1 MTKNSKIEQGKN
13 LAKLSQVKTFSRLTG
28 SDNIDTSRLKGMMGA
43 WCNNFLPGKI
53 RIFLFKFYN
62 NIPGLNYRVPAAKFN
77 ILTDPSCTFCSS
89 SNFPAGRKGNF
100 CTSVL
105 LLLTNSRKGWFAAG
119 ALKGPFP
126 VAVQLLDS
134 ATETD
139 IITSLCKEL
148 NDSYCLSLPAAPAHE
163 LGSESQCLVL
173 EGKRMVVIGSSHAGK
188 LSALLAASLETKFK
202 KLPPQSQTPEA
213 AENLAD
219 KLLQF
224 DLTENDIVY
233 LDLLSNQVYLGTD
246 EEGNSTDPYNDS
258 QNR

>member
-1 MTKNSKIEQGKN
+1 
-13 LAKLSQVKTFSRLTG
+13 
-28 SDNIDTSRLKGMMGA
+28 
-43 WCNNFLPGKI
+43 
-53 RIFLFKFYN
+53 
-62 NIPGLNYRVPAAKFN
+62 
-77 ILTDPSCTFCSS
+77 
-89 SNFPAGRKGNF
+89 
-100 CTSVL
+100 
-105 LLLTNSRKGWFAAG
+105 
-119 ALKGPFP
+119 
-126 VAVQLLDS
+126 
-134 ATETD
+134 
-139 IITSLCKEL
+139 
-148 NDSYCLSLPAAPAHE
+148 
-163 LGSESQCLVL
+163 
-173 EGKRMVVIGSSHAGK
+173 MVVIGSSHAGK